1 MHYDSYLRTC
11 ELILKNYN
19 GKIPF
24 AAWLKDFFR
33 QDKKYGSRDRRTIS
47 HFCYSFFRLG
57 KAFESQDIPTKIT
70 HAIFLSTKESSHFLE
85 NYAPALNG
93 FVSEPIEKKLEI
105 IDAPEKE
112 WENIFPF
119 LTEVSKDIDL
129 FRFSLSHLEQPDLF
143 IRLRPGKEKK
153 VHQKLKDAGIRFDSC
168 NEACIS
174 LPNGA
179 PVDAVLELD
188 NDAVVQ
194 DRNSQR
200 TLDLVLPFVKKG
212 DHVWDCCAASG
223 GKSML
228 LYDKSAV
235 DLTVSDKRTSV
246 LVNLERRFSKAGIKN
261 YRSFVTDLSGAY
273 AAVTDHFDI
282 IICDAP
288 CSGSGT
294 WGRTPEQLR
303 FFPEGKIESYSSL
316 QKKIA
321 GNAAERLKPGGYF
334 LYITCSVFAKENEEV
349 VSWLG
354 ENTQMKLQSSQY
366 LQGYEQKSDTLFTAL
381 FRL

>member
-11 ELILKNYN
+11 ELILKNYT

-57 KAFESQDIPTKIT
+57 EAFDSQDIPTKIT
-70 HAIFLSTKESSHFLE
+70 HAIFLSTKEPSHFLE

-93 FVSEPIEKKLEI
+93 FVSESIEKKLEI
-105 IDAPEKE
+105 IDAPEGE
-112 WENIFPF
+112 WKNIFPS
-119 LTEVSKDIDL
+119 LEEVSREMDP
-129 FRFSLSHLEQPDLF
+129 FAFSISHLAQPDLF
-143 IRLRPGKEKK
+143 LRVRPGKENK
-153 VHQKLKDAGIRFDSC
+153 VQQKLEQAGIPF
-168 NEACIS
+168 EACDATCLS

-179 PVDAVLELD
+179 PVDAVLDLD

-194 DRNSQR
+194 DRNSQH
-200 TLDLVLPFVKKG
+200 TLDLLLPEIKKG
-212 DHVWDCCAASG
+212 ARVWDCCAASG
-223 GKSML
+223 GKSIL
-228 LYDKSAV
+228 LHDKASV
-235 DLTVSDKRTSV
+235 DLTVSDKRTSI
-246 LVNLERRFSKAGIKN
+246 LANLERRFAKAGIKN
-261 YRSFVTDLSGAY
+261 YRSFVTDLGGAY
-273 AAVTDHFDI
+273 AAVADQFDV

-294 WGRTPEQLR
+294 WGRTPEHLR
-303 FFPEGKIESYSSL
+303 LFTADKIETYSAL

-321 GNAAERLKPGGYF
+321 GNASERLKPGGYF
-334 LYITCSVFAKENEEV
+334 LYITCAVFEKENEGTV
-349 VSWLG
+349 KWLE
-354 ENTQMKLQSSQY
+354 ENTPMKLQSMQY
-366 LQGYEQKSDTLFTAL
+366 LKGYEQHSDTLFTAL